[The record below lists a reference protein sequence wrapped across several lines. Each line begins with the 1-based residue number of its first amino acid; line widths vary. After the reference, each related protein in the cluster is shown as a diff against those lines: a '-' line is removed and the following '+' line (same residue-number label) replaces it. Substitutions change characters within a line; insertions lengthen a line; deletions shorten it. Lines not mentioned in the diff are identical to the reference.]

1 MYVSGNGVG
10 VGVGLGV
17 GVAVGDG
24 VGVGVSWLTL
34 EKRGPG
40 HPERKRDVVKANNT
54 IGKRGQRGRMNLEL
68 L

>member
-17 GVAVGDG
+17 GVGDG
-24 VGVGVSWLTL
+24 VGVGVSGLTL

-54 IGKRGQRGRMNLEL
+54 IGKRGQRGRMDLEL

>member
-17 GVAVGDG
+17 EDG
-24 VGVGVSWLTL
+24 VGVGVSGLTL
-34 EKRGPG
+34 EERGPG
-40 HPERKRDVVKANNT
+40 HPERKRDVVKANT
-54 IGKRGQRGRMNLEL
+54 AIGKRGRRGRMDHEL